1 MLRYIYIYI
10 YIAKVDDSRY
20 SWGWGNKTK
29 KITSIW
35 VKEKAYSNKQYN
47 VYIYIIY
54 YILYNNINNI
64 YYYYYYYYYYGKQY
78 LNNNDIQIETLS
90 LSLFIYLDISIEMIK
105 TSCC

>member
-47 VYIYIIY
+47 VYIYILYIIY
-54 YILYNNINNI
+54 YIITLITYIIIIIMGNNTWTTMI
-64 YYYYYYYYYYGKQY
+64 YRSK
-78 LNNNDIQIETLS
+78 LS
-90 LSLFIYLDISIEMIK
+90 LSLSLYI
-105 TSCC
+105 